1 MSLSNQAI
9 YSCPR
14 IGLSLHSTLS
24 TSKVGFFPVA
34 SNPVIDLGEDD
45 EPDMVRAMIKF
56 MYGGRYID
64 YSRLPSESV
73 VEAMVEMFILA
84 DKYDVERLRVSVC
97 NHFTRAM
104 DVAFSDVG
112 KNITHQHRFITSIVP
127 RICGPSALQLAD
139 QTLRQSIL
147 DLCKVHWSTLLLD
160 PDFCTLYGTGQL
172 FDGDHALE
180 FGRHLQLLLDNSD
193 KKVRLEFWCPV
204 PESCIEESFE
214 AFYDL
219 RITYGSGQTFFTH
232 KILVS
237 IHSVYLNDMLGQ
249 SLDCHCIA
257 LDREDDPNLITTML
271 HEIHDP
277 DYLVKPHDWAA
288 YNADMCALTQKYGLE
303 DSNFRHRFVFL
314 DTMNKEKRKS
324 SYPLAVAL
332 VCGPD
337 SSEYADT
344 KLPEQVSSGVST
356 MKSDAGLAA
365 QFFDNEKYSDVI
377 IKFGERQVRAHK
389 VILAQQSGYF
399 AAAFFGLFQVASN
412 PVVDLGDED
421 DPALLTNVI
430 KYLYW
435 HGPIHDYDKDPDRL
449 SMDQLVDV
457 YLLADKYDIQG
468 LRRRMA
474 AEYYRMA
481 SNDLRKLRQNSSYRS
496 IFVEHIARICGPSCF
511 QLADDT
517 LQVLVRHLYQLNI
530 SLLFKN
536 EIFLQ
541 HYIKGELFDKEHAAA
556 FGIQLGK
563 SLLRFQNKTH
573 EEADRLSKSW
583 ESNLIGNLAMQR
595 NTKNF
600 FNDQRFS
607 DVRITYGI
615 GQILMAHKVVLAS
628 HSHEF
633 QTMLACSPEKVEI
646 DLRNEPSS
654 TAVTTFI
661 KDMYVSEFPDP
672 DIKRDPSVFAELVLL
687 SNKHGRKDVTDT
699 YLRRFEDAMWQ
710 EPFLD
715 RYILDYVIIVV
726 LAILFLAIDK
736 IDGFRQ
742 HFALQNYTLQYPYA
756 VHERVPAGICYIIVV
771 ICPAIIICF
780 WTLVIDG
787 LFAHSQ
793 PTDAEGTG
801 RRLGRYRLVDRLW
814 ELNCGILG
822 LALSEGTAFVITGTL
837 KNTVGSFAGLFYLS
851 LYLAAKLH
859 IWDSRGEV
867 WKIFVVIIPSLG
879 ATLIAAS
886 RIMDARHHPFD
897 VIVGSLLGI
906 ACAWLSYRQYFPPVT
921 ETWRKGR
928 AYPIRTWGQET
939 APPPA
944 AMSTAYEP

>member
-633 QTMLACSPEKVEI
+633 QTMLACSPEW
-646 DLRNEPSS
+646 LS
-654 TAVTTFI
+654 TTFCTS
-661 KDMYVSEFPDP
+661 KLHTTVLCLQFSRNDP
-672 DIKRDPSVFAELVLL
+672 
-687 SNKHGRKDVTDT
+687 GR
-699 YLRRFEDAMWQ
+699 LEER
-710 EPFLD
+710 
-715 RYILDYVIIVV
+715 
-726 LAILFLAIDK
+726 
-736 IDGFRQ
+736 
-742 HFALQNYTLQYPYA
+742 YPYA

-944 AMSTAYEP
+944 AMSTAYEPLGQPSDAGDACSTVPVWGIGWLGV